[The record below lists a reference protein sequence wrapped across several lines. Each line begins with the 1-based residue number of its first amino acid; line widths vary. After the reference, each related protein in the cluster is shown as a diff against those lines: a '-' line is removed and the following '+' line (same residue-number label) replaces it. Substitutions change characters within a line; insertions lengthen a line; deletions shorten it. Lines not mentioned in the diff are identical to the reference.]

1 MEKQNEAAAKQP
13 LPVLVTGGAGCIGSE
28 LVKELLKKHDVTV
41 LDNFSSGK
49 KEHIEEFIGNP
60 SFTLIEGDVLDKD
73 VLDTATK
80 GKDIVFHLAANPDI
94 KFIPGERTDKDL
106 EQNTIA
112 THRVL
117 DAMQKNNVRKIV
129 FSSSSVVYGKADKM
143 PTPEDYGPLKPTS
156 LYGASKVAC
165 EGLISAYCSMFGM
178 KGWIFRFANIVG
190 DKSRKKGRTV
200 ISDFIYKLR
209 QNPSELEIL
218 GDGKQ
223 SKSYMLV
230 DDCVSGML
238 FALEHAHDDVNIFNL
253 STTDAITVD
262 RIAEIVTEE
271 IGLTP
276 EIKYTGNSGGWPG
289 DITRFLLDTAKL
301 KKLGWAT
308 RYTSVE
314 AVRTAAER
322 MLDKK
327 TQSI

>member
-1 MEKQNEAAAKQP
+1 MNSQNN
-13 LPVLVTGGAGCIGSE
+13 LSVLVTGGAGCIGSE
-28 LVKELLKKHDVTV
+28 LVKELMKKFHVTV

-49 KEHIEEFIGNP
+49 SEHIEEFMGNP

-112 THRVL
+112 TYRVL

-129 FSSSSVVYGKADKM
+129 FSSSSVVYGKAGKM

-165 EGLISAYCSMFGM
+165 EGLISAYSSMFGM

-230 DDCVSGML
+230 DDCVSGIL

-308 RYTSVE
+308 RYTSEE

-322 MLDKK
+322 MLDRK
-327 TQSI
+327 TQSV